1 MKKMIN
7 SSGTGTL
14 ISFEGIEGC
23 GKSSQLVLLAER
35 LRALEKEVVV
45 SREPGATP
53 LGKELRKLLL
63 NPVHNPDS
71 LTELLLYLADR
82 REHRR
87 LVIAPALQRGA
98 LVLVD
103 RYVDSTWVYQGFA
116 RDEVEASLI
125 ENLNRL
131 VVGDYWPHLT
141 FVLDCPAPV
150 GLKRALERNRE
161 TGEEGVADRFEQ
173 RHLDFHN
180 RVRQG
185 FLVLAEAEKERFKV
199 IDADREMAIIHND
212 IWLEFSLKYATS

>member
-1 MKKMIN
+1 MTKT
-7 SSGTGTL
+7 SGAGSL

-23 GKSSQLVLLAER
+23 GKSTQIILLAER
-35 LRALEKEVVV
+35 LRATGREIVI

-53 LGKELRKLLL
+53 LGAELRKLLL
-63 NPVHNPDS
+63 DPAYSPDA

-87 LVIAPALQRGA
+87 LVVAPALQRGA

-116 RDEVEASLI
+116 GDEVESSLI
-125 ENLNRL
+125 ERLNRL
-131 VVGDYWPHLT
+131 VVGDDWPQLT
-141 FVLDCPAPV
+141 FVLDCSARV
-150 GLKRALERNRE
+150 GLERARERNRE
-161 TGEEGVADRFEQ
+161 TGVEGVADRFEQ

-185 FLVLAEAEKERFKV
+185 FLVLAKAAKERFRV
-199 IDADREMAIIHND
+199 INADREIETIHND
-212 IWLEFSLKYATS
+212 IWQEFSLRYAVS

>member
-1 MKKMIN
+1 MTKTPGAG
-7 SSGTGTL
+7 SL

-23 GKSSQLVLLAER
+23 GKSTQIVLLAER
-35 LRALEKEVVV
+35 LRAAGREAVI
-45 SREPGATP
+45 SHEPGATP
-53 LGKELRKLLL
+53 LGSELRKLLL
-63 NPVHNPDS
+63 DPAYSPDA

-116 RDEVEASLI
+116 GDEVESSLI
-125 ENLNRL
+125 DRLNRL
-131 VVGDYWPHLT
+131 VVGDDWPQLT
-141 FVLDCPAPV
+141 FVLDCPALV
-150 GLKRALERNRE
+150 GLERARERNRE
-161 TGEEGVADRFEQ
+161 TGVEGVADRFEQ

-185 FLVLAEAEKERFKV
+185 FLVLANAEKERFCV
-199 IDADREMAIIHND
+199 IDADREMGTIHND
-212 IWLEFSLKYATS
+212 IWREFSLKYAIS

>member
-1 MKKMIN
+1 MIT
-7 SSGTGTL
+7 SGTGSL

-23 GKSSQLVLLAER
+23 GKSTQIVLLAER
-35 LRALEKEVVV
+35 LRATGREVVI

-53 LGKELRKLLL
+53 LGSELRKLLL
-63 NPVHNPDS
+63 DPAYSPDS

-116 RDEVEASLI
+116 GEEVESSLI
-125 ENLNRL
+125 ERLNHL
-131 VVGDYWPHLT
+131 VVGDNWPQLT
-141 FVLDCPAPV
+141 FVLDCPALV
-150 GLKRALERNRE
+150 GLERARERNRE
-161 TGEEGVADRFEQ
+161 TGVEGVADRFEQ
-173 RHLDFHN
+173 RHLDFHD

-185 FLVLAEAEKERFKV
+185 FLVLAKAEKERFRG
-199 IDADREMAIIHND
+199 IDADREVETMHND
-212 IWLEFSLKYATS
+212 IWREFSLKYAIS

>member
-1 MKKMIN
+1 MVT
-7 SSGTGTL
+7 SSFNIGSL

-23 GKSSQLVLLAER
+23 GKSTQIVLLAER
-35 LRALEKEVVV
+35 LRDAGKEVVV

-53 LGKELRKLLL
+53 LGSKLRKLLL
-63 NPVHNPDS
+63 DPAYSPDA

-116 RDEVEASLI
+116 RDGVESSLI
-125 ENLNRL
+125 EKLNHL
-131 VVGDYWPHLT
+131 AVGDNWPELT
-141 FVLDCPAPV
+141 FVLDCPAPA
-150 GLKRALERNRE
+150 GLARARERNRE
-161 TGEEGVADRFEQ
+161 TGAEGVADRFEQ
-173 RHLDFHN
+173 RHLDFHE

-185 FLVLAEAEKERFKV
+185 FLVLAEAAKERFRV
-199 IDADREMAIIHND
+199 IDADQEIEMIHNH
-212 IWLEFSLKYATS
+212 IWQEFSLKYAIS